1 MADLL
6 EMKLDDATV
15 VAVYLLPEAIA
26 KVQPMLQGCLERGAR
41 VVCNSWGLEPALFKP
56 VDTLD
61 VADKGATRLMLYT
74 KDSFVRTAAGDASAA
89 LPDRTDTRQAELEEQ
104 AQPEVE

>member
-1 MADLL
+1 
-6 EMKLDDATV
+6 MKLDDATV

-41 VVCNSWGLEPALFKP
+41 VVCNSWGLDPALFKP

-74 KDSFVRTAAGDASAA
+74 KDSFVRTAGGASAA
-89 LPDRTDTRQAELEEQ
+89 PPGRADTRQVELEARLEEQ
-104 AQPEVE
+104 AQPEAE

>member
-1 MADLL
+1 LL

-26 KVQPMLQGCLERGAR
+26 KVQPMLHACLERGAR
-41 VVCNSWGLEPALFKP
+41 VVCNSWGLDPRQFKP
-56 VDTLD
+56 VETFD

-74 KDSFVRTAAGDASAA
+74 KDSYVHATAGDAPAA
-89 LPDRTDTRQAELEEQ
+89 STDDTADGEPQAEAE
-104 AQPEVE
+104 PETD